1 MVSPVKFSF
10 DTNFDGGVKSDFER
24 EVSRLQQLVKDTRD
38 KALLDG
44 IAQGR
49 AEMQDSIEQQ
59 AIAAMGAIQHSC
71 LALFDQTLKLEA
83 TVKRD
88 AVQLASLIAGRLAP
102 ALLNARPEGEIE
114 TLIKDCFTQNHE
126 EKRIV
131 IKIADCMLEQIEPR
145 IKAMQEANGFK
156 GTVIIISDPHL
167 PQSDC
172 RVEWENGGL
181 ERDGPKLMRDIEET
195 INRYIEHIYNPDKVA
210 NNEPSD
216 NINALDSQTPDVNA
230 EVF

>member
-10 DTNFDGGVKSDFER
+10 DTNFDGGVKTDFER

-38 KALLDG
+38 KALQDG

-59 AIAAMGAIQHSC
+59 AIAAMGTIQHSC
-71 LALFDQTLKLEA
+71 LTLFDHSQKLEA
-83 TVKRD
+83 SVKRD

-114 TLIKDCFTQNHE
+114 ALVNDCFTQNHE
-126 EKRIV
+126 EKRLV
-131 IKIADCMLEQIEPR
+131 VRIADCLTEQIEPR
-145 IKAMQEANGFK
+145 IKAMQKAHDFK
-156 GTVIIISDPHL
+156 GSVVIISDPHL

-172 RVEWENGGL
+172 LVEWENGGV
-181 ERDGPKLMRDIEET
+181 ERDSKKLMNDIEDT
-195 INRYIEHIYNPDKVA
+195 INRYIEHIYNPDKVSDDD
-210 NNEPSD
+210 PSD
-216 NINALDSQTPDVNA
+216 NINEQDSQTPDVNA

>member
-10 DTNFDGGVKSDFER
+10 DTNFDGGIKTDFER

-38 KALLDG
+38 KALQDG

-71 LALFDQTLKLEA
+71 LTLFDHSQKLEA
-83 TVKRD
+83 SVKRD

-114 TLIKDCFTQNHE
+114 ALINDCFTQNHE
-126 EKRIV
+126 EKRLV
-131 IKIADCMLEQIEPR
+131 VRVADCLTEQIEPR
-145 IKAMQEANGFK
+145 IKAMQTAHDFK
-156 GTVIIISDPHL
+156 GSVVIISDPHL

-172 RVEWENGGL
+172 QVEWENGGV
-181 ERDGPKLMRDIEET
+181 ERDSKKLMKDIEDT
-195 INRYIEHIYNPDKVA
+195 INRYIEHIYNPDKVS
-210 NNEPSD
+210 NDDPSD
-216 NINALDSQTPDVNA
+216 NINEQGSQTPDVNA